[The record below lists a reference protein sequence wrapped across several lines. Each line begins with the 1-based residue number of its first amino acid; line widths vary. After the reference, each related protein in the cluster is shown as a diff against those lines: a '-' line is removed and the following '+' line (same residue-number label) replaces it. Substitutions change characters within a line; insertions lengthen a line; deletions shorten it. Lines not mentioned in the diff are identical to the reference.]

1 MVGWISRG
9 YQAAKME
16 TMLSGCAALL
26 CGRYSGLGCQ
36 NRESSRLSKHG
47 FSWMGVWVPADLGRQ
62 ISKTMLIRHEA
73 LSIPFGCAS
82 AKPQNPLWMP
92 QGIRFLNETK
102 LRKSAAD
109 NLRWSCT
116 CSKHGLS
123 LADALAP
130 GDLERWIRKTM
141 LSGCAALLCG
151 RYSGLGCQ
159 NRESSRLDK
168 HGLRSRSLSALG
180 VLR

>member
-16 TMLSGCAALL
+16 TMLIRFAALL

-36 NRESSRLSKHG
+36 NREDSRLSKHG
-47 FSWMGVWVPADLGRQ
+47 LSRMSVWVPADLGRQ

-73 LSIPFGCAS
+73 LSIPFGGAS
-82 AKPQNPLWMP
+82 AKPQNRLSMS
-92 QGIRFLNETK
+92 QRIRCLNETK

-123 LADALAP
+123 LAGALAP
-130 GDLERWIRKTM
+130 GNLEQWIRKIM
-141 LSGCAALLCG
+141 LSGCAVYG
-151 RYSGLGCQ
+151 TLGQ
-159 NRESSRLDK
+159 QI
-168 HGLRSRSLSALG
+168 
-180 VLR
+180 V